1 MYIGMGLLFM
11 RLIFII
17 YIALLTTH
25 VWHFISSLMTYLSYL
40 LLTWEQRIPINPS
53 QIVMLA
59 TN

>member
-11 RLIFII
+11 RLIFLI

-25 VWHFISSLMTYLSYL
+25 VWHFISSLMTCLSYL

-59 TN
+59 N